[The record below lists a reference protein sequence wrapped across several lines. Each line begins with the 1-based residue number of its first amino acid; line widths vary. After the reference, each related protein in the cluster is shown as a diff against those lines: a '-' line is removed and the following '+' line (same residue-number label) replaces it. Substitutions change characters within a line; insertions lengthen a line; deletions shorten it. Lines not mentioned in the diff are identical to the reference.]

1 MWKCIRCE
9 KENQDLAEQCENC
22 GHGRTMDYTGHRV
35 VSKLETE
42 MIGAW
47 KYDQNDPEYI
57 RKQAVEHLQK
67 AVELLVKSGLSGSAE
82 KTKKVITEVK
92 KASGL
97 NKNFNIQMV
106 ENDHQT
112 EQNISPFRYGGQNVL
127 GADDSPKEEKRLK
140 NNHQTEQNISPFR
153 YGGQNVLGADDS
165 PKEEKR
171 LKNNHQ
177 TEQNISPFRYG
188 GQNVLGQKESD
199 TDRKKTQSRKRKI
212 SSKISKKELRVLNQS
227 DLDNYKD
234 KRNYTG
240 KTIEEICQNFLSY
253 EDLQHINTG
262 QKDNIINT
270 LKIPSDDKIYL
281 IHDDSWFKRGIEG
294 FAVTSRGI
302 YSRQARCQE
311 VFISWKEFKECTE
324 ITTKGR
330 HNAILLDKKE
340 IFTGFYD
347 TLHIELLFISLYK
360 MLNAEKPVVDIG
372 EFDFEKSLLKLLDE
386 EDSDADMD
394 DIDFEKK
401 LEESLRDL

>member
-153 YGGQNVLGADDS
+153 YGGQNVLG
-165 PKEEKR
+165 
-171 LKNNHQ
+171 
-177 TEQNISPFRYG
+177 
-188 GQNVLGQKESD
+188 QKESD

-240 KTIEEICQNFLSY
+240 KTIEEICQNCLSY

>member
-153 YGGQNVLGADDS
+153 YGGQNVLG
-165 PKEEKR
+165 
-171 LKNNHQ
+171 
-177 TEQNISPFRYG
+177 
-188 GQNVLGQKESD
+188 QKESD

-253 EDLQHINTG
+253 EDRQHINTG

>member
-9 KENQDLAEQCENC
+9 KENQDFIENCENC
-22 GHGRTMDYTGHRV
+22 GHGRTMDYTGYRV

-82 KTKKVITEVK
+82 KTKEVITEVK
-92 KASGL
+92 KASEL
-97 NKNFNIQMV
+97 NKNLNIQMV

-127 GADDSPKEEKRLK
+127 GADNSSKEEK
-140 NNHQTEQNISPFR
+140 NQNAHQTEQNTSPFR
-153 YGGQNVLGADDS
+153 YGGQNVLGYNKSNTDKKKAQTRRV
-165 PKEEKR
+165 PKA
-171 LKNNHQ
+171 
-177 TEQNISPFRYG
+177 
-188 GQNVLGQKESD
+188 
-199 TDRKKTQSRKRKI
+199 
-212 SSKISKKELRVLNQS
+212 LRILNQS
-227 DLDNYKD
+227 ELDNCKD
-234 KRNYTG
+234 KRIYKG
-240 KTIEEICQNFLSY
+240 KYIKEICQDFLSY
-253 EDLQHINTG
+253 KDIQSINTG
-262 QKDNIINT
+262 QKDNIISI
-270 LKIPSDDKIYL
+270 LKIPSYDIIYI

-324 ITTKGR
+324 ITIKR
-330 HNAILLDKKE
+330 SRDAILLDKKE
-340 IFTGFYD
+340 IFTGFYA
-347 TLHIELLFISLYK
+347 TLHIELLFIALHK
-360 MLNAEKPVVDIG
+360 MLN
-372 EFDFEKSLLKLLDE
+372 E
-386 EDSDADMD
+386 EVS
-394 DIDFEKK
+394 DIDFEKE

>member
-67 AVELLVKSGLSGSAE
+67 AAELLVKSGLSGSAE
-82 KTKKVITEVK
+82 KTKEVITEVK

-97 NKNFNIQMV
+97 NKNLNIQMI

-127 GADDSPKEEKRLK
+127 GADDSPKEEKKPK
-140 NNHQTEQNISPFR
+140 NNHQTEQN
-153 YGGQNVLGADDS
+153 
-165 PKEEKR
+165 
-171 LKNNHQ
+171 
-177 TEQNISPFRYG
+177 TSPFRYG

-294 FAVTSRGI
+294 FAVTSGGI

-324 ITTKGR
+324 ITTKGS

-347 TLHIELLFISLYK
+347 TLHIELLLISLYK
-360 MLNAEKPVVDIG
+360 MLNAKKPVVDIG

>member
-153 YGGQNVLGADDS
+153 YGGQNVLG
-165 PKEEKR
+165 
-171 LKNNHQ
+171 
-177 TEQNISPFRYG
+177 
-188 GQNVLGQKESD
+188 QKESD
-199 TDRKKTQSRKRKI
+199 TDSKKTQSRKRKI

>member
-153 YGGQNVLGADDS
+153 YGGQNVLG
-165 PKEEKR
+165 
-171 LKNNHQ
+171 
-177 TEQNISPFRYG
+177 
-188 GQNVLGQKESD
+188 QKESD

-294 FAVTSRGI
+294 FAVTSREI

-324 ITTKGR
+324 ITTKGS

>member
-127 GADDSPKEEKRLK
+127 G
-140 NNHQTEQNISPFR
+140 
-153 YGGQNVLGADDS
+153 
-165 PKEEKR
+165 
-171 LKNNHQ
+171 
-177 TEQNISPFRYG
+177 
-188 GQNVLGQKESD
+188 QKESD

-240 KTIEEICQNFLSY
+240 KTIEEMMNHSFFSVFPNADKKWLVAYTDVAVNGSSRYIRDYSP
-253 EDLQHINTG
+253 EIN
-262 QKDNIINT
+262 
-270 LKIPSDDKIYL
+270 
-281 IHDDSWFKRGIEG
+281 
-294 FAVTSRGI
+294 
-302 YSRQARCQE
+302 
-311 VFISWKEFKECTE
+311 
-324 ITTKGR
+324 
-330 HNAILLDKKE
+330 KE
-340 IFTGFYD
+340 IFVRCFQPLEGFCAC
-347 TLHIELLFISLYK
+347 LLTPVDD
-360 MLNAEKPVVDIG
+360 LNKALPAMHLPIC
-372 EFDFEKSLLKLLDE
+372 
-386 EDSDADMD
+386 
-394 DIDFEKK
+394 
-401 LEESLRDL
+401 

>member
-140 NNHQTEQNISPFR
+140 N
-153 YGGQNVLGADDS
+153 D
-165 PKEEKR
+165 
-171 LKNNHQ
+171 HQ

-324 ITTKGR
+324 ITTKGS

>member
-106 ENDHQT
+106 END
-112 EQNISPFRYGGQNVL
+112 
-127 GADDSPKEEKRLK
+127 
-140 NNHQTEQNISPFR
+140 HQTEQNISPFR

-372 EFDFEKSLLKLLDE
+372 EIDFEKSLPKLLDE

>member
-47 KYDQNDPEYI
+47 KYDQNDPEYL

-106 ENDHQT
+106 END
-112 EQNISPFRYGGQNVL
+112 
-127 GADDSPKEEKRLK
+127 
-140 NNHQTEQNISPFR
+140 HQTEQNISPFR

>member
-112 EQNISPFRYGGQNVL
+112 EQNIS
-127 GADDSPKEEKRLK
+127 S
-140 NNHQTEQNISPFR
+140 
-153 YGGQNVLGADDS
+153 
-165 PKEEKR
+165 
-171 LKNNHQ
+171 
-177 TEQNISPFRYG
+177 FRYG

>member
-127 GADDSPKEEKRLK
+127 G
-140 NNHQTEQNISPFR
+140 
-153 YGGQNVLGADDS
+153 
-165 PKEEKR
+165 
-171 LKNNHQ
+171 
-177 TEQNISPFRYG
+177 
-188 GQNVLGQKESD
+188 QKESD

-253 EDLQHINTG
+253 EDLQHMNTG

-324 ITTKGR
+324 ITTKGS

>member
-153 YGGQNVLGADDS
+153 YGGQNVLG
-165 PKEEKR
+165 
-171 LKNNHQ
+171 
-177 TEQNISPFRYG
+177 
-188 GQNVLGQKESD
+188 QKESD

-281 IHDDSWFKRGIEG
+281 IHDDSWFKREIEG

>member
-140 NNHQTEQNISPFR
+140 NNHQTEQNIS
-153 YGGQNVLGADDS
+153 S
-165 PKEEKR
+165 
-171 LKNNHQ
+171 
-177 TEQNISPFRYG
+177 FRYG

>member
-106 ENDHQT
+106 END
-112 EQNISPFRYGGQNVL
+112 
-127 GADDSPKEEKRLK
+127 
-140 NNHQTEQNISPFR
+140 HQTEQNISPFR

-347 TLHIELLFISLYK
+347 TFHIELMFISLYK

>member
-82 KTKKVITEVK
+82 KTKEVITEVK
-92 KASGL
+92 KASEL
-97 NKNFNIQMV
+97 NKNLNIQMV

-127 GADDSPKEEKRLK
+127 GADDSPKEEKKPK
-140 NNHQTEQNISPFR
+140 NNHQTEQNTS
-153 YGGQNVLGADDS
+153 
-165 PKEEKR
+165 
-171 LKNNHQ
+171 
-177 TEQNISPFRYG
+177 TFRYG

-212 SSKISKKELRVLNQS
+212 SSKIQKKELRVLNQS
-227 DLDNYKD
+227 DLDNCKNKRIYK
-234 KRNYTG
+234 G
-240 KTIEEICQNFLSY
+240 KTIEEICQDFLSY
-253 EDLQHINTG
+253 KDVQNINTG
-262 QKDNIINT
+262 QKDNIIST
-270 LKIPSDDKIYL
+270 LKIPSYDIIYI

-294 FAVTSRGI
+294 FAVTRRGI
-302 YSRQARCQE
+302 YSRRARCQE
-311 VFISWKEFKECTE
+311 LFISWVEFQKCKE
-324 ITTKGR
+324 ITTKGDDI
-330 HNAILLDKKE
+330 HDSIQLDKKE
-340 IFTGFYD
+340 IFTGFYA
-347 TLHIELLFISLYK
+347 TLHIELLFIAIY
-360 MLNAEKPVVDIG
+360 
-372 EFDFEKSLLKLLDE
+372 KLLNE
-386 EDSDADMD
+386 QEILEAVNIAE
-394 DIDFEKK
+394 IDFEKR
-401 LEESLRDL
+401 LEEALRDL

>member
-153 YGGQNVLGADDS
+153 YGGQNVLG
-165 PKEEKR
+165 
-171 LKNNHQ
+171 
-177 TEQNISPFRYG
+177 
-188 GQNVLGQKESD
+188 QKESD

-270 LKIPSDDKIYL
+270 LKIPSDDKVYL

>member
-106 ENDHQT
+106 END
-112 EQNISPFRYGGQNVL
+112 
-127 GADDSPKEEKRLK
+127 
-140 NNHQTEQNISPFR
+140 HQTEQNISPFR

-386 EDSDADMD
+386 EDSDVDMD

>member
-106 ENDHQT
+106 END
-112 EQNISPFRYGGQNVL
+112 
-127 GADDSPKEEKRLK
+127 
-140 NNHQTEQNISPFR
+140 HQTEQNISPFR

>member
-112 EQNISPFRYGGQNVL
+112 EQNISSFRYGGQNV
-127 GADDSPKEEKRLK
+127 
-140 NNHQTEQNISPFR
+140 F
-153 YGGQNVLGADDS
+153 
-165 PKEEKR
+165 
-171 LKNNHQ
+171 
-177 TEQNISPFRYG
+177 
-188 GQNVLGQKESD
+188 GQKESD
-199 TDRKKTQSRKRKI
+199 TDRKKKQSRKRKI

-324 ITTKGR
+324 ITTKGS

>member
-67 AVELLVKSGLSGSAE
+67 AAELLVKSGLSGSAE
-82 KTKKVITEVK
+82 KTKEVITEVK

-97 NKNFNIQMV
+97 NKNLNIQMI

-127 GADDSPKEEKRLK
+127 GADDSPKEEKKPK
-140 NNHQTEQNISPFR
+140 NNHQTEQN
-153 YGGQNVLGADDS
+153 
-165 PKEEKR
+165 
-171 LKNNHQ
+171 
-177 TEQNISPFRYG
+177 TSPFRYG

-324 ITTKGR
+324 ITTKGS

>member
-1 MWKCIRCE
+1 
-9 KENQDLAEQCENC
+9 
-22 GHGRTMDYTGHRV
+22 
-35 VSKLETE
+35 
-42 MIGAW
+42 
-47 KYDQNDPEYI
+47 
-57 RKQAVEHLQK
+57 
-67 AVELLVKSGLSGSAE
+67 
-82 KTKKVITEVK
+82 
-92 KASGL
+92 
-97 NKNFNIQMV
+97 MV
-106 ENDHQT
+106 END
-112 EQNISPFRYGGQNVL
+112 
-127 GADDSPKEEKRLK
+127 
-140 NNHQTEQNISPFR
+140 
-153 YGGQNVLGADDS
+153 
-165 PKEEKR
+165 
-171 LKNNHQ
+171 HQ

>member
-153 YGGQNVLGADDS
+153 YGGQNVLG
-165 PKEEKR
+165 
-171 LKNNHQ
+171 
-177 TEQNISPFRYG
+177 
-188 GQNVLGQKESD
+188 QKESD
-199 TDRKKTQSRKRKI
+199 IDRKKTQSRKRKI

>member
-112 EQNISPFRYGGQNVL
+112 EQNIS
-127 GADDSPKEEKRLK
+127 S
-140 NNHQTEQNISPFR
+140 
-153 YGGQNVLGADDS
+153 
-165 PKEEKR
+165 
-171 LKNNHQ
+171 
-177 TEQNISPFRYG
+177 FRYG

-324 ITTKGR
+324 ITTKGS

-394 DIDFEKK
+394 DIDFAKK

>member
-153 YGGQNVLGADDS
+153 YGGQNVLG
-165 PKEEKR
+165 
-171 LKNNHQ
+171 
-177 TEQNISPFRYG
+177 
-188 GQNVLGQKESD
+188 QKESD

-294 FAVTSRGI
+294 FAVTSREI

-386 EDSDADMD
+386 EDSDVDMD

>member
-9 KENQDLAEQCENC
+9 KENQDSAEQCENC

-140 NNHQTEQNISPFR
+140 N
-153 YGGQNVLGADDS
+153 D
-165 PKEEKR
+165 
-171 LKNNHQ
+171 HQ

-324 ITTKGR
+324 ITTKGS